1 MEGASYN
8 TAVILSGPCELY
20 WMHQYGLY
28 LYVTKENNHLMIFS
42 LMSKAVKMF
51 NASFDK
57 YVKVEFLEGDC
68 LRERD

>member
-8 TAVILSGPCELY
+8 TAVILSGRCELY

-28 LYVTKENNHLMIFS
+28 VTKEKSHLMIFC

-51 NASFDK
+51 NASFHK